1 MRHVPARLA
10 GAASGVNNTVRQL
23 GSLLGSAAA
32 TALMAVG
39 TTPPAGLHLA
49 MALAVVLLALAGR
62 PCT

>member
-1 MRHVPARLA
+1 M
-10 GAASGVNNTVRQL
+10 RQL